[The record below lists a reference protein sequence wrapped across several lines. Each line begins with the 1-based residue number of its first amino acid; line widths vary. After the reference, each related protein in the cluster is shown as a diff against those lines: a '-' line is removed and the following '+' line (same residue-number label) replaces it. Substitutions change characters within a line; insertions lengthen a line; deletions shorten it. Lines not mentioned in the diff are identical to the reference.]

1 MTNQYYLTK
10 QSVNEYVKIV
20 EGYNGHDLIEK
31 LKVFLPKHSSIL
43 KLGSGPGVDL
53 KILSENYHVT
63 GLDYSQIFL
72 DYIYSNKVLQHLT
85 DDELLEPINRQSTII
100 NNDRLICHFFWAGDD
115 CYDMKDVLH
124 NYHTLEALQ
133 DCYHL
138 VLKYY

>member
-10 QSVNEYVKIV
+10 QSVNAVNEYVKIV
-20 EGYNGHDLIEK
+20 EGYNGHGLIEK

-43 KLGSGPGVDL
+43 ELGSGPGIDF

-63 GLDYSQIFL
+63 GSYDSQIFL
-72 DYIYSNKVLQHLT
+72 DYIHSNKILQHLT
-85 DDELLEPINRQSTII
+85 VDE
-100 NNDRLICHFFWAGDD
+100 
-115 CYDMKDVLH
+115 
-124 NYHTLEALQ
+124 LQ

>member
-20 EGYNGHDLIEK
+20 EGYNGHGLIEK

-63 GLDYSQIFL
+63 GSYDSQIFL

-85 DDELLEPINRQSTII
+85 IDELLESINRESTII
-100 NNDRLICHFFWAGDD
+100 NNDRLICHSFWASDD
-115 CYDMKDVLH
+115 CYDMKGVLH
-124 NYHTLEALQ
+124 NYHTIEELQ